1 MSTHQ
6 ENSTSS
12 SSNSSYKHPPG
23 FLHRA
28 NFRNDMRMVA
38 LRRAGGAEAY
48 GIMLMLFE
56 VLLESP
62 GYRLSDSD
70 VDDVAFGLNVDAA
83 AAQRTVSAGL
93 TSGLLC
99 RDDIG
104 AIFSPDILQDVSRY
118 ELKRAQCVEAGR
130 KRQEKSKPEE
140 SERVPS
146 AAAERTLSERSAEV
160 SQRDG
165 MECNALGSGSEKSS
179 TEEIRSATTHAPASD
194 EAPRDPLLADAEA
207 RLQAPGGQP
216 WTQSNAWICA
226 GRRPLK
232 RFPLI
237 FLTPQELIQALQ
249 QIRKSIPPDD
259 VAGVFESCEAR
270 LRNKSPQQRDQV
282 SAYNWLTGWC
292 LEEAIDKATKRQR
305 GKNSG
310 VPVAP
315 IARAQPQQATAPPPL
330 AQSEPRVSDEKAK
343 EYIEKLKEVTRCA
356 KSIQ

>member
-6 ENSTSS
+6 ENTTTNSKRPRGFIHSP
-12 SSNSSYKHPPG
+12 NSSAD
-23 FLHRA
+23 LR
-28 NFRNDMRMVA
+28 VA
-38 LRRAGGAEAY
+38 GLRRLGGWEWY
-48 GIMLMLFE
+48 GIYIALLE
-56 VLLESP
+56 VLFDSSDLHISRSRLE
-62 GYRLSDSD
+62 
-70 VDDVAFGLNVDAA
+70 DVAFSLRVAGDTLEKVVAVCLESGALLEDAK
-83 AAQRTVSAGL
+83 G
-93 TSGLLC
+93 
-99 RDDIG
+99 IY
-104 AIFSPDILQDVSRY
+104 SPDLIDDVSQF
-118 ELKRAQCVEAGR
+118 ELKR
-130 KRQEKSKPEE
+130 EKFVKAARARYQKPATHGERE
-140 SERVPS
+140 SVAPAMHMQR
-146 AAAERTLSERSAEV
+146 SEDACRSHEY
-160 SQRDG
+160 DTD
-165 MECNALGSGSEKSS
+165 
-179 TEEIRSATTHAPASD
+179 TEYETETEIRSEAKEPTTPASASE

-315 IARAQPQQATAPPPL
+315 FVRAPQQQSAGPPSV
-330 AQSEPRVSDEKAK
+330 AESEPRVSDEKAK
-343 EYIEKLKEVTRCA
+343 EFIHKLKEATRCV